1 MAIIRGARVCA
12 KSTHSLLFMQNICCS
27 IDTPGVIHRVS
38 ELFRGHDRL
47 ILGFNAFLP
56 PGFKIGAADIP
67 KLQKPLRQSP
77 PPAAPVPVPFAKRNA
92 RTTTPPETKPKAA
105 EPNDQSAAATAF
117 DQAITYVTKIKQR
130 FENDPNNT
138 YQAFLDILH
147 TYQQEQRS
155 IKDVLDKA
163 SPASTLLFA
172 LLIYC

>member
-77 PPAAPVPVPFAKRNA
+77 PPVAPVPVPFAKRNVRA
-92 RTTTPPETKPKAA
+92 ATPEAKPKAD
-105 EPNDQSAAATAF
+105 PNDQSAAATAF

-155 IKDVLDKA
+155 IKDVLDKV
-163 SPASTLLFA
+163 SPSSTVMFVSLSHR
-172 LLIYC
+172 